1 MGELPTQLLAWLAKL
16 LPQQKVQGDNAVQV
30 GKVQGGLHTDRST
43 HSSAVHVVQ
52 HVTHQHFYAG
62 AQAPMP
68 APDAAPPT
76 TNEAAPLTHEQR
88 AVFMRMKRLPQRT
101 YNKVVAFMRDELGT
115 GVVGQLH
122 GAQLHRLRC
131 YVEAIE
137 RNAQRERA

>member
-62 AQAPMP
+62 AQAPRP
-68 APDAAPPT
+68 APDAAS
-76 TNEAAPLTHEQR
+76 APRMSSEQR
-88 AVFMRMKRLPQRT
+88 VVFTAMQRLPRHKYNLVLDFMRR
-101 YNKVVAFMRDELGT
+101 ELGT
-115 GVVGQLH
+115 GMVNQVQ
-122 GAQLHRLRC
+122 GARELHRLRR
-131 YVEAIE
+131 YVQTIQ
-137 RNAQRERA
+137 RNEERERA